1 MKSLTRLWIY
11 GFCFTNF
18 FFWNVYVL
26 LHVLSSKVLSWS
38 RKTSEG
44 CTSWVIILRQ
54 IILPG
59 NKLQVICELII
70 AETFAILN
78 KESFWYI
85 CWVFWSLCKLKWF
98 DVSDVWFSESKVYRI
113 RTKVELYI
121 RTKVH
126 SSLMFA
132 EILSISVLEF
142 FGNLVGYGKHREK
155 KCEGKLS
162 KKSVSTVSVS
172 RFLN

>member
-1 MKSLTRLWIY
+1 MSCFSWCYLVAVRVGSLSLQQSLKSLTRLWIY

-78 KESFWYI
+78 K
-85 CWVFWSLCKLKWF
+85 WVILIYLLGFLKSLQIKM
-98 DVSDVWFSESKVYRI
+98 I
-113 RTKVELYI
+113 RCFRCLIFRV
-121 RTKVH
+121 
-126 SSLMFA
+126 
-132 EILSISVLEF
+132 
-142 FGNLVGYGKHREK
+142 
-155 KCEGKLS
+155 
-162 KKSVSTVSVS
+162 
-172 RFLN
+172 